1 VSHSTLLAP
10 LLALL
15 ACQAS
20 SAQEVRAAGAAAT
33 TQTRSVAILV
43 YEGVELLDF
52 AGPGEVF
59 SAAHGPSGRAFK
71 VFTVAKTKAPVR
83 SQGFVTITPEFSI
96 ADCPAPDIVV
106 IPGGNVP
113 AEDRELQEW
122 VQSCADTNELV
133 MSVCNGAFLS
143 AEAGL
148 LDGLE
153 VTTHHGSLQA
163 LSANFPKTKVF
174 TNRRFVDSG
183 HIMTCAGVSAGIDGA
198 LHVVERLLGAQA
210 AKDTARYMEYD
221 WRPEEIAKQHAEPGR
236 TVTQGIGAKLGETA
250 LKKGAP
256 AALAEYRALADR
268 PGEGELNQEGYLLLA
283 GKKDREARAVF
294 ELVVAA
300 FPESVD
306 ALDSLSE
313 ACERL
318 GDAPAAIRHAE
329 AALLKLKTAASIEPE
344 RVRRI
349 ENCSASRLVRLGK
362 GDPKTLRFACGPC
375 GGDCDALRFVAG
387 GPCPSCRMEMIAL
400 KTEE

>member
-1 VSHSTLLAP
+1 MSHSTLLAP

-15 ACQAS
+15 ACQAPA
-20 SAQEVRAAGAAAT
+20 AQEVRAAGAAGST
-33 TQTRSVAILV
+33 KTRNVAILV
-43 YEGVELLDF
+43 YDGVELLDF
-52 AGPGEVF
+52 SGPGEVF
-59 SAAHGPSGRAFK
+59 SAARGPSGRAFK
-71 VFTVAKTKAPVR
+71 PFLVAKTKAPVK
-83 SQGFVTITPEFSI
+83 SQGFVTLTPEFSI

-106 IPGGNVP
+106 IPGGGVP
-113 AEDRELQEW
+113 HEDVELQEW
-122 VQSCADTNELV
+122 VQRCADTNELV
-133 MSVCNGAFLS
+133 MTVCNGAFLA

-163 LSANFPKTKVF
+163 LTANYPKVKVF

-221 WRPEEIAKQHAEPGR
+221 WRPDEIAKQHKEPGR
-236 TVTQGIGAKLGETA
+236 TVTQGPGAKLGETA
-250 LKKGAP
+250 LKKGTA

-268 PGEGELNQEGYLLLA
+268 PGEGELVHEGYTLMGA
-283 GKKDREARAVF
+283 KKYPEARALF

-300 FPESVD
+300 FPDSVNVVD
-306 ALDSLSE
+306 NLAD

-318 GDAPAAIRHAE
+318 GDAPAAIRHSE
-329 AALLKLKTAASIEPE
+329 AVLQKLKTASGLAPE
-344 RVRRI
+344 RAKGI
-349 ENCSASRLVRLGK
+349 ENCAASRLVRLGK

-375 GGDCDALRFVAG
+375 GGDCDALRFVSG
-387 GPCPSCRMEMIAL
+387 GPCPYCRMDMVAL
-400 KTEE
+400 KTAE